1 MFWDTFVFNEGGNKL
16 LHKVLAKYVGMGRI
30 FRFYGIKN
38 RGAKKLVGVK
48 VCLTFGDERLPL
60 SKMED
65 PIGF

>member
-1 MFWDTFVFNEGGNKL
+1 MLEWDVFSAQEHNG
-16 LHKVLAKYVGMGRI
+16 
-30 FRFYGIKN
+30 
-38 RGAKKLVGVK
+38 GAKKLVGVK